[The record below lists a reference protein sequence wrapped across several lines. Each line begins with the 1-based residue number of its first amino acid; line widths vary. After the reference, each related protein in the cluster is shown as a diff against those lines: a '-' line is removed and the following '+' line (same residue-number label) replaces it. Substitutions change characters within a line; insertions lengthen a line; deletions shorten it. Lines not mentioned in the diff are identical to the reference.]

1 MFMMWAILVMSLL
14 RCDNENIESG
24 YDELGYDE
32 LGYDEEI
39 MMNDENLWWKH
50 STSMMMMS
58 STNVWICRRAEFQCT
73 IRKFIHLE
81 NKKLQ

>member
-1 MFMMWAILVMSLL
+1 MSLL

-39 MMNDENLWWKH
+39 MMNDENL
-50 STSMMMMS
+50 
-58 STNVWICRRAEFQCT
+58 
-73 IRKFIHLE
+73 
-81 NKKLQ
+81 